1 MFFLFWSILEVLLLF
16 SIAHMKSNI
25 NHSETLGA
33 TVERKTPTKKKLLKE
48 GKLLLETLTEDFDL
62 EWLSKAEKTEIKLV
76 RKRLEKLIKEIE
88 ENNRLPDD
96 YAETLKAWK
105 EKLGVASIDEIKEKY
120 ADDPE
125 KLGAIDAFQAALD
138 VAGFEPT
145 FGMFADLINA
155 LIYAFRAAKAWLKG
169 EGKLAKQHTLDLGIS
184 AISII
189 PVADVIKILR
199 LRKVPK
205 LAKMT
210 IKGTRSARTYA
221 KKQKVKRV
229 DTARKKMTA

>member
-1 MFFLFWSILEVLLLF
+1 M
-16 SIAHMKSNI
+16 
-25 NHSETLGA
+25 
-33 TVERKTPTKKKLLKE
+33 
-48 GKLLLETLTEDFDL
+48 
-62 EWLSKAEKTEIKLV
+62 
-76 RKRLEKLIKEIE
+76 
-88 ENNRLPDD
+88 
-96 YAETLKAWK
+96 
-105 EKLGVASIDEIKEKY
+105 
-120 ADDPE
+120 
-125 KLGAIDAFQAALD
+125 
-138 VAGFEPT
+138 
-145 FGMFADLINA
+145 
-155 LIYAFRAAKAWLKG
+155 KG